1 MQELFGLSMTGIMIA
16 LLAIFV
22 PAMLIVAALANWNRI
37 MVKFGLRSIPRRPA
51 QTALIIVGVMLSTVI
66 TSAAF
71 GTGDT
76 LSFSIRN
83 IAVEQLGTIDQVLI
97 AVRAGENDSFGAESY
112 IPYSR
117 FEELQSQVAD
127 IEGIDG
133 IMPQLAETVPVV
145 DSRTSLSAG
154 LMRFVGLEPTLLA
167 GFGEFVLI
175 SGGTAR
181 LSDVA
186 FGEAYINTK
195 AEKELEA
202 KVGDDLRVFLKS
214 GPVIVKVKGIVE
226 RGGLAGADP
235 TMIFPLA
242 HAQELLDRQGEINL
256 IVVSNDGEVFTDEQ
270 LAEDV
275 TTELRSRFTDR
286 EVVAQLQAVLNRESV
301 QPLLSEHESGLRG
314 RLEEDFT
321 ELLAEL
327 KRESVSDRL
336 VSLLADAEVS
346 GEVFKAL
353 DQDDPGE
360 EIVAALRELFTL
372 SLDLAEF
379 RILNIKHNLL
389 AEADEA
395 GSGVTSFFMIMG
407 SFSIMVGV
415 LLIFLIFVMLAAARR
430 SEMGMARAVGAKRR
444 HLVQM
449 FLFEGTAYALMSAAA
464 GVLLGLI
471 VSAIMVTALN
481 RIFAGFDDDFRLVR
495 HFEPRSIVVA
505 YALGM
510 AITFATVAV
519 SAVRVSRLNIVAA
532 VRGLPTPITITTT
545 GWRDI
550 FTAPVRAVVSPFMLL
565 WKSAIALVTLHPVRS
580 LGYLVQAFWTA
591 ISIPGSIGKAIVR
604 IIARLF
610 MQGWLPFVAGIG
622 LVWWGLS
629 IDRLSLFTGGVSLVI
644 VGIGLMLRTVL
655 RRTSMRSDRRD
666 RIAFSF
672 MGITMLVFWV
682 VPFDSVLEDL
692 LGRLEGDFE
701 MVFVSGLAMVAAAV
715 WTVMYNAD
723 YVLRAVT
730 FFSGRVGRLRPVV
743 VTAVAYPLSSK
754 FRTGLTL
761 AMFALVIFTL
771 VVMSILS
778 SIFGTQFATSEE
790 IHGGWHINGSVNSNT
805 PIEDINAQIA
815 SIPDLRT
822 EDFVGIGGYTRL
834 SLQARQKDGEEQS
847 WRRIPIRAVDDPYLA
862 ASKYDFKLIAD
873 GYGPEPEDVWSA
885 LSRDPTLAVAGG
897 GMVPTE
903 AGGEEDWRP
912 IQVEGLHYQDESMS
926 PVTMEV
932 RDPRS
937 GALSEITLI
946 GVLDRIHESQS
957 TMFTSNGFVD
967 GFVPFPVPITN
978 YRFAV
983 AKGVDQKEVAQ
994 TIEKNLLEH
1003 GMETEVLE
1011 EVLKEEAAAA
1021 RAIFR
1026 LFIGFMAL
1034 GLLVGI
1040 AALGVVSMR
1049 AVVERR
1055 QEIGVLRAIGYR
1067 RSMIQLSF
1075 LFESSFIA
1083 LSGIFIGVVLGTILS
1098 YNAFLDIRAQEGLDT
1113 LRFSVPWIQ
1122 IAIIV
1127 VGAYI
1132 FSLLTTFMPARQAS
1146 RIYPAEALRYE

>member
-37 MVKFGLRSIPRRPA
+37 MVKLGLRSIPRRPA
-51 QTALIIVGVMLSTVI
+51 QTALIVVGVMLSTVI

-235 TMIFPLA
+235 TLIFPLA

-270 LAEDV
+270 LAKDV

-327 KRESVSDRL
+327 RRESVSDRL

-444 HLVQM
+444 HLIQM
-449 FLFEGTAYALMSAAA
+449 MLLYLSSCFIEYLSRFLDGGVDFSGNIALETADDVTLTHSLSGSTSHVCLGPGVMTQSDEDYAIERS
-464 GVLLGLI
+464 VGL
-471 VSAIMVTALN
+471 
-481 RIFAGFDDDFRLVR
+481 
-495 HFEPRSIVVA
+495 
-505 YALGM
+505 
-510 AITFATVAV
+510 TVA
-519 SAVRVSRLNIVAA
+519 
-532 VRGLPTPITITTT
+532 TTIE
-545 GWRDI
+545 
-550 FTAPVRAVVSPFMLL
+550 PV
-565 WKSAIALVTLHPVRS
+565 PV
-580 LGYLVQAFWTA
+580 
-591 ISIPGSIGKAIVR
+591 
-604 IIARLF
+604 
-610 MQGWLPFVAGIG
+610 
-622 LVWWGLS
+622 
-629 IDRLSLFTGGVSLVI
+629 
-644 VGIGLMLRTVL
+644 
-655 RRTSMRSDRRD
+655 
-666 RIAFSF
+666 
-672 MGITMLVFWV
+672 
-682 VPFDSVLEDL
+682 
-692 LGRLEGDFE
+692 
-701 MVFVSGLAMVAAAV
+701 GLA
-715 WTVMYNAD
+715 
-723 YVLRAVT
+723 
-730 FFSGRVGRLRPVV
+730 G
-743 VTAVAYPLSSK
+743 
-754 FRTGLTL
+754 
-761 AMFALVIFTL
+761 
-771 VVMSILS
+771 
-778 SIFGTQFATSEE
+778 
-790 IHGGWHINGSVNSNT
+790 
-805 PIEDINAQIA
+805 
-815 SIPDLRT
+815 
-822 EDFVGIGGYTRL
+822 
-834 SLQARQKDGEEQS
+834 
-847 WRRIPIRAVDDPYLA
+847 
-862 ASKYDFKLIAD
+862 
-873 GYGPEPEDVWSA
+873 
-885 LSRDPTLAVAGG
+885 
-897 GMVPTE
+897 
-903 AGGEEDWRP
+903 
-912 IQVEGLHYQDESMS
+912 
-926 PVTMEV
+926 
-932 RDPRS
+932 
-937 GALSEITLI
+937 
-946 GVLDRIHESQS
+946 
-957 TMFTSNGFVD
+957 
-967 GFVPFPVPITN
+967 
-978 YRFAV
+978 
-983 AKGVDQKEVAQ
+983 
-994 TIEKNLLEH
+994 
-1003 GMETEVLE
+1003 
-1011 EVLKEEAAAA
+1011 
-1021 RAIFR
+1021 
-1026 LFIGFMAL
+1026 
-1034 GLLVGI
+1034 
-1040 AALGVVSMR
+1040 
-1049 AVVERR
+1049 
-1055 QEIGVLRAIGYR
+1055 
-1067 RSMIQLSF
+1067 
-1075 LFESSFIA
+1075 
-1083 LSGIFIGVVLGTILS
+1083 
-1098 YNAFLDIRAQEGLDT
+1098 
-1113 LRFSVPWIQ
+1113 
-1122 IAIIV
+1122 
-1127 VGAYI
+1127 
-1132 FSLLTTFMPARQAS
+1132 
-1146 RIYPAEALRYE
+1146 